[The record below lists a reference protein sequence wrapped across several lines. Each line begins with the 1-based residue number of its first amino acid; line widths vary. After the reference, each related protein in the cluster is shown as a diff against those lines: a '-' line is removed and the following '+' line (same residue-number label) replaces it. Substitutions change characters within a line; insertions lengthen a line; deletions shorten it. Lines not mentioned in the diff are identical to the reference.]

1 MNSPLL
7 KLFTH
12 PADAWLE
19 IRRAEEDHPQQYLPR
34 LLALALI
41 PAVCLFVGT
50 TTFGWSLAAE
60 ERVRLSMT
68 SAAQLAGLLYATT
81 VVGVMLMGTMI
92 RWMSRGFDAQ
102 PSLNQCIGFAAY
114 CATPWFFAGVVGL
127 LPIRWLA
134 LAALLAA
141 SAYASVLLYG
151 GLQTF
156 LRLKK
161 EQAMLFATCVWGGGV
176 TAAGHHPGGDDPV
189 LVQRPDAGIC
199 APGQRGLTGARQAPQ
214 AIALSVAGWLA
225 RSACSCP
232 TRLTRSRQLLRL
244 CRGTP
249 LRVTP
254 SSRLWP

>member
-1 MNSPLL
+1 MNSPLF

-60 ERVRLSMT
+60 ERVRLSWG

-81 VVGVMLMGTMI
+81 VIGVMLMGVVI

-114 CATPWFFAGVVGL
+114 CATPWFFAGIVGL
-127 LPIRWLA
+127 VPMRWLA
-134 LAALLAA
+134 FAALMAA
-141 SAYASVLLYG
+141 SAYATVLLYG
-151 GLQTF
+151 GLQMF

-161 EQAMLFATCVWGGGV
+161 EQAMLFATCIWGVGLLLLV
-176 TAAGHHPGGDDPV
+176 TI
-189 LVQRPDAGIC
+189 LVAMILFWFNGLMPEYVRPASLG
-199 APGQRGLTGARQAPQ
+199 
-214 AIALSVAGWLA
+214 
-225 RSACSCP
+225 
-232 TRLTRSRQLLRL
+232 
-244 CRGTP
+244 
-249 LRVTP
+249 
-254 SSRLWP
+254 

>member
-34 LLALALI
+34 LLMLALI

-60 ERVRLSMT
+60 ERVRLSMG
-68 SAAQLAGLLYATT
+68 SAAQLAGLLYAST
-81 VVGVMLMGTMI
+81 VIGVMLMGVII
-92 RWMSRGFDAQ
+92 RGMSRGFDAQ

-127 LPIRWLA
+127 VPIRWVA
-134 LAALLAA
+134 FSALLAA

-161 EQAMLFATCVWGGGV
+161 EQAMLFATCVWGVGLLVMV
-176 TAAGHHPGGDDPV
+176 TI
-189 LVQRPDAGIC
+189 LVAMILIWFNGLMPEYVRPASLG
-199 APGQRGLTGARQAPQ
+199 
-214 AIALSVAGWLA
+214 
-225 RSACSCP
+225 
-232 TRLTRSRQLLRL
+232 
-244 CRGTP
+244 
-249 LRVTP
+249 
-254 SSRLWP
+254 

>member
-161 EQAMLFATCVWGGGV
+161 EQAMLFATCVWGWGY
-176 TAAGHHPGGDDPV
+176 
-189 LVQRPDAGIC
+189 C
-199 APGQRGLTGARQAPQ
+199 CW
-214 AIALSVAGWLA
+214 S
-225 RSACSCP
+225 
-232 TRLTRSRQLLRL
+232 
-244 CRGTP
+244 
-249 LRVTP
+249 P
-254 SSRLWP
+254 SWWR

>member
-34 LLALALI
+34 LLMLALI

-60 ERVRLSMT
+60 ERVRLSMG
-68 SAAQLAGLLYATT
+68 SAAQLAGLLYAST
-81 VVGVMLMGTMI
+81 VIGVMLMGVII
-92 RWMSRGFDAQ
+92 RGMSRGFDAQ

-127 LPIRWLA
+127 VPIRWVA
-134 LAALLAA
+134 FSALLAA

-161 EQAMLFATCVWGGGV
+161 EQAMLFATCVWGVGLLVMV
-176 TAAGHHPGGDDPV
+176 TI
-189 LVQRPDAGIC
+189 LVAMILFWFNGLMPEYVRPASLG
-199 APGQRGLTGARQAPQ
+199 
-214 AIALSVAGWLA
+214 
-225 RSACSCP
+225 
-232 TRLTRSRQLLRL
+232 
-244 CRGTP
+244 
-249 LRVTP
+249 
-254 SSRLWP
+254 